1 DAISCIFTALMPTRH
16 QLCDDPLQTLCRSN
30 AISRCSSCTE
40 ITQQTTDVL
49 LQVSSETGDA
59 APDDHVN
66 IRLAMIE
73 DIVKDLMH
81 YHQRHKA
88 VSIRFWH
95 PFKHD
100 ETRVQTI
107 RQQLCDVGSVRKESY
122 IPRDVIVHPAMA
134 RMPTPTPA
142 PRWTKYVRIMSWA
155 VETILNSIPVVS
167 PLSIIPK
174 AVAVAAAAFDNS
186 EAREELN
193 LFVDDVQSVGNF
205 RRLEGPLNNFRHVA
219 ETMDIQPPFK
229 RLTHAA
235 SDEQLLNNA
244 DKTIARGLLLEN
256 LDQSH
261 QALQIGRRLEEKLNT
276 ITISFL
282 GICFFSVT
290 EARSDE
296 ISFSCAGGKA
306 AWAH

>member
-1 DAISCIFTALMPTRH
+1 MRQKRRSNKDRLRLA
-16 QLCDDPLQTLCRSN
+16 CDRLGQASVDVQQEVRQYLIDPLQTLCRSN
-30 AISRCSSCTE
+30 AISRCSSCTD
-40 ITQQTTDVL
+40 ITQETTDVL
-49 LQVSSETGDA
+49 LQVLSETGDV
-59 APDDHVN
+59 APDDHVS

-88 VSIRFWH
+88 VSIRFWD
-95 PFKHD
+95 PFKHH
-100 ETRVQTI
+100 ETRVQTM

-122 IPRDVIVHPAMA
+122 IPCDVIVQPATA
-134 RMPTPTPA
+134 RMPTPTPTPTPA
-142 PRWTKYVRIMSWA
+142 PRWTKYIRAMSWA

-174 AVAVAAAAFDNS
+174 AVAVAAAAFDKSHQNS

-205 RRLEGPLNNFRHVA
+205 RHLERYDFLW
-219 ETMDIQPPFK
+219 TMDIQPPFK

-244 DKTIARGLLLEN
+244 EKAIGRGLLLEN

-261 QALQIGRRLEEKLNT
+261 QALQVGRRLQEKLNT

-282 GICFFSVT
+282 GICFFL
-290 EARSDE
+290 
-296 ISFSCAGGKA
+296 
-306 AWAH
+306 